1 MKIENII
8 DDIKKDI
15 KDLSNRF
22 EEQFRKENHN
32 LDFTISLPDIDE
44 LATIKTVALTIK
56 QEDEIFFLSVLV
68 HTHNGN
74 RVFENCSKI
83 MLNNKAKCYGKRHPL
98 QDRFVDLLRDLIK
111 RKKNKTRASN
121 KPAKLLGQL
130 QQYASDL

>member
-1 MKIENII
+1 MGNHGYKKPII
-8 DDIKKDI
+8 SRKPSIQGEWHERI
-15 KDLSNRF
+15 DLI
-22 EEQFRKENHN
+22 N

-44 LATIKTVALTIK
+44 LTTIKTVALTIK